1 MAVKYILS
9 LDNSYMAINICIRLG
24 ENIRALRIKRKL
36 TQEELADK
44 AGISTKYLQ
53 NLESKNPKNASV
65 VTLEKLAKGLGIPIW
80 EILKIKD

>member
-1 MAVKYILS
+1 MVVKYILS
-9 LDNSYMAINICIRLG
+9 LDNEFMFKNICVRLG
-24 ENIRALRIKRKL
+24 ENIKALRTKHKL
-36 TQEELADK
+36 TQEELAHK

-53 NLESKNPKNASV
+53 NLEGKNPKKASV